1 MNYESVLLELLSR
14 VQKLEA
20 DMKVLKESGVVRE
33 TSLEKE
39 KKLKSAAEKSMS
51 ENVREAPP
59 IGTEQVCDH
68 IQEKK
73 EVARL
78 SGEET
83 LELRAGDLA
92 RELGISNRLQIVLN
106 AMQKMMGAED
116 VSEGSATMYTVRYA
130 LKQRQ
135 EVKSM
140 KGTVNNFVIKKGIS
154 PQSESGIR
162 EMKVYEGQKYLLA
175 YDASVRCVGVVFKH
189 NESRRVAANGQAEI
203 CFFDRYYNEL
213 GRWHRM
219 FYGGYQ
225 GGERI
230 LYDDLEREVECKG
243 SVSYSG
249 YIRP

>member
-140 KGTVNNFVIKKGIS
+140 KGTVNNFVIKG
-154 PQSESGIR
+154 GF
-162 EMKVYEGQKYLLA
+162 L
-175 YDASVRCVGVVFKH
+175 
-189 NESRRVAANGQAEI
+189 RRARA
-203 CFFDRYYNEL
+203 
-213 GRWHRM
+213 
-219 FYGGYQ
+219 
-225 GGERI
+225 
-230 LYDDLEREVECKG
+230 G
-243 SVSYSG
+243 SAK
-249 YIRP
+249 

>member
-33 TSLEKE
+33 TSLETE
-39 KKLKSAAEKSMS
+39 IKLKSAAEKSMN
-51 ENVREAPP
+51 ENIREAPS

-73 EVARL
+73 EAARL

-140 KGTVNNFVIKKGIS
+140 KGTVNNFVVKRGIS
-154 PQSESGIR
+154 PQS
-162 EMKVYEGQKYLLA
+162 
-175 YDASVRCVGVVFKH
+175 
-189 NESRRVAANGQAEI
+189 GQAEI

-230 LYDDLEREVECKG
+230 LYDDLEREVECEG
-243 SVSYSG
+243 SVAYSG